1 MDLQELI
8 KDLIDDTSSSLSSR
22 NMSEEDVR
30 QVVITLINSLKE
42 AVDPE

>member
-8 KDLIDDTSSSLSSR
+8 QDVVEDASSSLSSR

-30 QVVITLINSLKE
+30 QVVITLIKSLKE
-42 AVDPE
+42 YVDPE